1 MHGSPFMEI
10 PAEVRGLIYDY
21 LFDNA
26 GNERLEI
33 RSIEY
38 NRLPKKEEDRAR
50 TKYHVLDH
58 SIVRRCYQATY
69 CLDTKDAYFCAPLMR
84 VNRKIYEETS
94 YIVYSRHSFDFGVDI
109 EAVQPFLSDLSPGSR
124 QLIQELSLC
133 KRGPLPI
140 FENDRSEWRSLC
152 RYLAEACVVKKLRLV
167 VQGGRPSKDWTGPKE
182 FSARDLQ
189 LLADL
194 KHESLDWVG
203 ELAQVDIQ
211 ELEVL
216 PDMHYSPPP
225 TNSNMLIFAAV
236 SASIEKGLTEFLRS
250 QLRLAPRVGF

>member
-1 MHGSPFMEI
+1 MHSSPFMNV
-10 PAEVRGLIYDY
+10 PAEVRGLIYEY
-21 LFDNA
+21 LFDDA
-26 GNERLEI
+26 GNDRLEI
-33 RSIEY
+33 RNIEY
-38 NRLPKKEEDRAR
+38 PMLPKREDRVR
-50 TKYHVLDH
+50 TKYHLLDH

-69 CLDTKDAYFCAPLMR
+69 HLKTKDAYFCASLMR

-109 EAVQPFLSDLSPGSR
+109 EAVQPFFSDLTPGSR
-124 QLIQELSLC
+124 QLIQEVSLC

-140 FENDRSEWRSLC
+140 FENDRSEWRNLC
-152 RYLAEACVVKKLRLV
+152 RYLGESCVVKKLRLV
-167 VQGGRPSKDWTGPKE
+167 VQGGRPNVDWTGPKE

-194 KHESLDWVG
+194 KHESLDWVS
-203 ELAQVDIQ
+203 ELAQVEIK

-216 PDMHYSPPP
+216 PDLHYAPPP
-225 TNSNMLIFAAV
+225 TTSHGLIFAAV

-250 QLRLAPRVGF
+250 QLHLAPRVGF